1 MDDLQNILFI
11 KQIKFVNLITDTI
24 NEIKDKTVFD

>member
-1 MDDLQNILFI
+1 MDDLKNILFI